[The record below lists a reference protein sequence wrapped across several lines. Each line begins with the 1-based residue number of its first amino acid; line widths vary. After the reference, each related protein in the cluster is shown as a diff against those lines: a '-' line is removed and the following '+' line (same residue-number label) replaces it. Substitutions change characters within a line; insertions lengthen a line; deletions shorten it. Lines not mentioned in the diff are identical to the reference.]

1 MHPLQFRLISPSSSR
16 CRRSHDARCS
26 PLRIR
31 LLLSSYPTSHIT
43 SPTCRS
49 IQLPLAAFLDDG
61 KAEAKLQTVH
71 KIFAAVQSRHASIVK
86 AEIDRLSSPAGA
98 VSRPVSRIPQRPSP
112 SASMATAFSRRAAN
126 PAQGHSPYN
135 ARPMAA
141 PRTGAVTPTASPAS
155 LNPRPRWVCLAPKPP
170 VSSSLSSPFNLL
182 HPLSARNAPF
192 LPSPLSSGL
201 TFVRSSSQNV
211 QSSFSRAKA
220 TGAPGLRPAR
230 GAAPPSSS
238 SLSSSSSST
247 VAATSPF
254 KSPSR
259 PRAKF
264 GETSS
269 PTLPTAVQS
278 PVGRES
284 SVTSGATSPP
294 PAANF
299 CYAGPSSVDVEVE
312 GDIDDDEDDDDA
324 LQSTCQSYLG
334 STGLSSQA
342 LLSPTCADM
351 ARREPPQGVPRLQ
364 IERIPSTDQVPSAAE
379 AAAAAAAAA
388 DASTTSRPST
398 RSGDEPRRTSLTS
411 ERRVVEGAT
420 SSDNSTSSRAPVTAG
435 GSDTAT
441 RAEATT
447 RAELLRDLEKLKAER
462 ASRAESSPVPNAGK
476 IGGGG
481 VNGGGGGGGG
491 GSETAA
497 AQRIE
502 AVKTALETAGARV
515 LSPAASVSA
524 SVAPSST
531 NASRMLER
539 GTAHASARAT

>member
-1 MHPLQFRLISPSSSR
+1 MTDSLLRRGPPR
-16 CRRSHDARCS
+16 CRRKALTPPRS
-26 PLRIR
+26 PSCRG
-31 LLLSSYPTSHIT
+31 PTSGPHVCSFDFLDLI
-43 SPTCRS
+43 
-49 IQLPLAAFLDDG
+49 LLAAW
-61 KAEAKLQTVH
+61 
-71 KIFAAVQSRHASIVK
+71 
-86 AEIDRLSSPAGA
+86 
-98 VSRPVSRIPQRPSP
+98 P
-112 SASMATAFSRRAAN
+112 SACPSLGPMQPCNLFLLVLEHSRDVEIKTHQTHKLRLCRVQGKVLVYDLRTLKSGGEPKHTITA
-126 PAQGHSPYN
+126 
-135 ARPMAA
+135 
-141 PRTGAVTPTASPAS
+141 
-155 LNPRPRWVCLAPKPP
+155 
-170 VSSSLSSPFNLL
+170 
-182 HPLSARNAPF
+182 
-192 LPSPLSSGL
+192 
-201 TFVRSSSQNV
+201 
-211 QSSFSRAKA
+211 
-220 TGAPGLRPAR
+220 
-230 GAAPPSSS
+230 SSS
-238 SLSSSSSST
+238 SPVVSVQFKHTSKSAGRAPST
-247 VAATSPF
+247 KTKIPGKENNPPEAAAKPSTGPAAGEARIATAAAT
-254 KSPSR
+254 
-259 PRAKF
+259 
-264 GETSS
+264 T
-269 PTLPTAVQS
+269 TT
-278 PVGRES
+278 
-284 SVTSGATSPP
+284 
-294 PAANF
+294 
-299 CYAGPSSVDVEVE
+299 
-312 GDIDDDEDDDDA
+312 
-324 LQSTCQSYLG
+324 
-334 STGLSSQA
+334 
-342 LLSPTCADM
+342 
-351 ARREPPQGVPRLQ
+351 
-364 IERIPSTDQVPSAAE
+364 SAA